1 MADDVREVG
10 VETAA
15 EECSAV
21 VERIEEAVVVDRSVL
36 SAILAAVVARGH
48 VLLEDV
54 PGTGKTVT
62 ARVLAESLG
71 LEFQRIQFTPD
82 LLPSDV
88 TGSNVYNE
96 HDRTFEFAE
105 GPIFANVVLADE
117 INRAPP
123 KTQAALLEAMEER
136 QVSVDGTT
144 HELPTPF
151 IVIATQNPVEQE
163 GTFRLPEAQRDRF
176 LVKTSIGYP
185 DVEGEM
191 GLLEKR
197 ANRRTIAPSVEPA
210 IDRATVLGLQALA
223 EGVAVED
230 KVRRYIIELARY
242 TRSDAR
248 TEIGVSPRGVQRVF
262 EATRAAAVIAGR
274 DYVTPDDVKRIAVVA
289 MAHRLVL
296 TTEAT
301 VEGVRAADVVFD
313 ALEDVYVP
321 AVSPDAP
328 EGAAGMDPA
337 PAREQGRPQNGGQP
351 TQANAP
357 RGQQAGHP
365 EGSRPSQGDQ
375 RGNDRTGDRRQRDQP
390 QQGQPPGDQR
400 SRGPDAQGG
409 PGKGRPPGDRGANPD
424 GGRRS
429 DRPETDGAPE
439 RGRRGERPERERD
452 EGA

>member
-1 MADDVREVG
+1 MCEDGRVG
-10 VETAA
+10 VDEAA
-15 EECSAV
+15 RECEAV
-21 VERIEEAVVVDRSVL
+21 IERIEEAVVVERSVL
-36 SAILAAVVARGH
+36 TAILAAVVARGH

-62 ARVLAESLG
+62 ARVLAEAIG

-82 LLPSDV
+82 LLPADV

-96 HDRTFEFAE
+96 HDREFEFAR

-123 KTQAALLEAMEER
+123 KTQAALLEAMEEG

-144 HELPTPF
+144 RALPEPF
-151 IVIATQNPVEQE
+151 VVIATQNPVEQE

-197 ANRRTIAPSVEPA
+197 AGRRTIAPSVDA
-210 IDRATVLGLQALA
+210 AVDRATVQGLQALA
-223 EGVAVED
+223 EDVTVED

-242 TRSDAR
+242 TRADAR

-301 VEGVRAADVVFD
+301 VEGVREADVIGE
-313 ALEDVYVP
+313 ALEAVDVP

-328 EGAAGMDPA
+328 EGADEPRDGQARTAGDRASA
-337 PAREQGRPQNGGQP
+337 PRGGQGTP
-351 TQANAP
+351 ANAP
-357 RGQQAGHP
+357 RGRDDARP
-365 EGSRPSQGDQ
+365 ERQSGGRGPADSQPRT
-375 RGNDRTGDRRQRDQP
+375 RGNRGESRQNQPRD
-390 QQGQPPGDQR
+390 
-400 SRGPDAQGG
+400 
-409 PGKGRPPGDRGANPD
+409 D
-424 GGRRS
+424 GSATPEDGRR
-429 DRPETDGAPE
+429 RE
-439 RGRRGERPERERD
+439 RGERTDRD
-452 EGA
+452 AE